1 MPLLPHQG
9 EELPEDEITQLHD
22 RVDMRLGHREIN
34 VLFGLAEAMLEE
46 KLGHMGMLA
55 GPEHPRKLGDG
66 SLRIIAIDN
75 LVSNVLHRTAWGN
88 RAGLPVLNT
97 WRASTVPRTEL
108 AVSMPFWADAIGQ
121 NAVLRT

>member
-55 GPEHPRKLGDG
+55 GPEHSRELGDG
-66 SLRIIAIDN
+66 SLGIVAIDN
-75 LVSNVLHRTAWGN
+75 LVRNVLHRAAWWNGA
-88 RAGLPVLNT
+88 RLPVLNT
-97 WRASTVPRTEL
+97 WRASTVPRTE
-108 AVSMPFWADAIGQ
+108 ASV
-121 NAVLRT
+121 